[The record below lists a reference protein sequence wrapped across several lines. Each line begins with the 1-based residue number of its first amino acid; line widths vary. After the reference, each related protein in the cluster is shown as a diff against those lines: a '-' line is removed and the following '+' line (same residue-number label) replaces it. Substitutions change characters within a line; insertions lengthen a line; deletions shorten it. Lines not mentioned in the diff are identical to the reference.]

1 MKLVKNGQGVEYE
14 AKGHTLCYVM
24 NKLVIGKDTRK
35 MNLGL
40 SHFLPN
46 GGAEMSA
53 APVERAYYVMSGSIK
68 VTGKKSENFTM
79 GPGDVV
85 YIGPG
90 EEREFK
96 VLGSEPATILVM
108 VTAVE

>member
-1 MKLVKNGQGVEYE
+1 MKLVKNGEGVEYD

-24 NKLVIGKDTRK
+24 NKLVIGKDTKK
-35 MNLGL
+35 MNLGI

-53 APVERAYYVMSGSIK
+53 APVERAYYVMSGKIK
-68 VTGKKSENFTM
+68 VTGKKGEDYVVSA
-79 GPGDVV
+79 GDVI

-90 EEREFK
+90 EEREMK
-96 VLGSEPATILVM
+96 VIGTEPSTILVI
-108 VTAVE
+108 VTPP

>member
-1 MKLVKNGQGVEYE
+1 MKLVKHGEGVEYD

-24 NKLVIGKDTRK
+24 NKLIIGKDTQK
-35 MNLGL
+35 MNVGI

-46 GGAEMSA
+46 GGAEMSS

-68 VTGKKSENFTM
+68 VTGKKSEDYTM
-79 GPGDVV
+79 CPGDVV
-85 YIGPG
+85 YIGHG

-96 VLGSEPATILVM
+96 VLGTEPSTILVM
-108 VTAVE
+108 VTAP